1 MRISIVIPAGREEA
15 EVYRRIAEFSRLVRK
30 LLEEHGYSCEIIVVS
45 DVYTQEN
52 LKSLSLLSS
61 KEKIRS
67 IVLTRRL
74 GKGGS
79 IRNALHYAKGELIAL
94 LDADIPVTPKYF
106 IELVRFFTNLGN
118 IDILVAY
125 RKHRPGILRKALSR
139 IYNVMVNLF
148 FKTGIRDHQ
157 TGLKILS
164 AKAKNIFLSK
174 TVSNILAYDTEL
186 LVKARNY
193 GLKIVEAPTL
203 WLKAPRKSTIPIV
216 KMVAIITLELLSLIS
231 TLKRQCEIEKVKVG
245 EALVIEGTAVA
256 TFPEYRSNCRDESI
270 VARVLRVFCEK
281 LLETT

>member
-30 LLEEHGYSCEIIVVS
+30 LLEEHGYSCEIVVVS
-45 DVYTQEN
+45 DVYSREN

-61 KEKIRS
+61 KEKIRT
-67 IVLTRRL
+67 IVLTKRL

-79 IRNALHYAKGELIAL
+79 IRNALHHAKGELIAL

-125 RKHRPGILRKALSR
+125 RKHRPEVIRKTLSR
-139 IYNVMVNLF
+139 IYNTMVNLL

-186 LVKARNY
+186 LVKARNH

-216 KMVAIITLELLSLIS
+216 KMAAIITLELLSLIS
-231 TLKRQCEIEKVKVG
+231 TLKRQCEIERVKVG
-245 EALVIEGTAVA
+245 EALVIEGIAV
-256 TFPEYRSNCRDESI
+256 TIFPEYGSRCRDESI

-281 LLETT
+281 LLGTA